1 MWTES
6 RRVFLV
12 AKNNPRRCLLVRMAG
27 TFLDQPALRLTL
39 PQAQRLW
46 HLDASTCLEHL
57 SELIGA
63 QFLEV
68 RDDRYQLTQDPY
80 ALPSSER
87 AADDPAAARM

>member
-6 RRVFLV
+6 CRVFLV

-27 TFLDQPALRLTL
+27 TFLDQPTLRLTL

-46 HLDASTCLEHL
+46 HLDASTCQEHL

-63 QFLEV
+63 QLLEV
-68 RDDRYQLTQDPY
+68 RDDRYQL
-80 ALPSSER
+80 AEEPSPAHGHLR
-87 AADDPAAARM
+87 AADDRADAMV